1 MAKSNLIDSNLALH
15 MHLTLTL
22 SSAHVKFDVWTGP
35 KTQASKVLKHFT
47 IVKDVFFYPQELL
60 QLISS
65 EQVLVITGETGCG
78 KTTQVWTVVLV
89 HNYASYSSLVNVL
102 GVSLYNVYGF
112 FLRVVVCSKH
122 CLLQIIIFLSGRTV
136 YTGWCYWT
144 RAWIIVSNHLHT
156 T

>member
-1 MAKSNLIDSNLALH
+1 M
-15 MHLTLTL
+15 
-22 SSAHVKFDVWTGP
+22 
-35 KTQASKVLKHFT
+35 LKHFT

-136 YTGWCYWT
+136 YTG
-144 RAWIIVSNHLHT
+144 
-156 T
+156 